1 MLKVYLAARYSRRD
15 EMREHRKVLQAIGL
29 QVTSR
34 WLDEKSDTNGDMGEE
49 TDEFYI
55 ETAIKDLADIERA
68 DAFILFSEN
77 PLEGFKRGG
86 RHFESGYAFKAK
98 KVIYVVGE
106 CKENVFHYLPGI
118 VHFATFEDLT
128 TDLKRYAKETN
139 GTEEKRQWPEV

>member
-1 MLKVYLAARYSRRD
+1 MLKVYLAARYDRRD
-15 EMREHRKVLQAIGL
+15 ELREYRTVLQSHGI

-34 WLDEKSDTNGDMGEE
+34 WLDEKTSTNSKMGDE
-49 TDEFYI
+49 TEAFYI
-55 ETAIKDLADIERA
+55 ETAAIDIADIERA

-106 CKENVFHYLPGI
+106 WKENVFHYLPGI
-118 VHFATFEDLT
+118 VHFCTFEDLT
-128 TDLKRYAKETN
+128 TDLKRYQ
-139 GTEEKRQWPEV
+139 TELSEA

>member
-1 MLKVYLAARYSRRD
+1 MLKVYLAARYDRRD
-15 EMREHRKVLQAIGL
+15 ELRKYREVLQSLGI

-34 WLDEKSDTNGDMGEE
+34 WLDENTSTNSQMGDE
-49 TDEFYI
+49 TEAFYV
-55 ETAIKDLADIERA
+55 ETAAIDITDIERA

-98 KVIYVVGE
+98 KVIYVIGE
-106 CKENVFHYLPGI
+106 WKENVFHYLPGM
-118 VHFATFEDLT
+118 VHFATFEELT

-139 GTEEKRQWPEV
+139 AD

>member
-1 MLKVYLAARYSRRD
+1 MLKVYLAARYDRRD
-15 EMREHRKVLQAIGL
+15 ELREYRTVLQSLGI

-34 WLDEKSDTNGDMGEE
+34 WLDEKTSTNSQMGDE
-49 TDEFYI
+49 TEAFYV
-55 ETAIKDLADIERA
+55 ETAAIDIADIERA

-106 CKENVFHYLPGI
+106 WKENVFHYLPGI
-118 VHFATFEDLT
+118 VHFCTFEDLT
-128 TDLKRYAKETN
+128 TDLKRYQ
-139 GTEEKRQWPEV
+139 TELSEA